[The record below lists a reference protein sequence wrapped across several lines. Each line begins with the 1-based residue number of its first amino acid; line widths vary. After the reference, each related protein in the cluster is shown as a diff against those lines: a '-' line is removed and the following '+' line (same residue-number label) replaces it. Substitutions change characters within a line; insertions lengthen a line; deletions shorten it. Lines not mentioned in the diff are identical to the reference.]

1 MNITVSLFA
10 QIIAF
15 VLLIWFVNRLLW
27 GPASKM
33 LEDRQKRIAD
43 GLAAGEKGKH
53 ELELAEK
60 KAKELLQ
67 EAKGKA
73 SEIVAQA
80 EKRANEMVEE
90 AKGDARTEA
99 ERIVAAANAEIERE
113 VNRAKEGLRGQVG
126 SVAVAGASKIL
137 KREVDAK
144 AHDDLVKDLV
154 AQI

>member
-1 MNITVSLFA
+1 MNITVTLFA

-43 GLAAGEKGKH
+43 GLAASEKGKH

-60 KAKELLQ
+60 KAKEVLQ
-67 EAKGKA
+67 EAKNRAG
-73 SEIVAQA
+73 EIVAQA

-99 ERIVAAANAEIERE
+99 ERIVSAANAEIERE
-113 VNRAKEGLRGQVG
+113 VNRAKEGLRAEVAG
-126 SVAVAGASKIL
+126 VAVAGASKIL
-137 KREVDAK
+137 KKEIDAK